1 MSEFGSM
8 LAEIIATD
16 YEGDEVV
23 ISEVKTANELLAHL
37 QAFYRSD
44 CAKQRWLYIKPLHI
58 NMDMPVKFLEY
69 CLTIEPEYPLY

>member
-1 MSEFGSM
+1 MSKFGSM

-23 ISEVKTANELLAHL
+23 ISEIKTANELLAHL

-44 CAKQRWLYIKPLHI
+44 CAKQLNHNIKPLHLD
-58 NMDMPVKFLEY
+58 MDMPVKFLEY

>member
-1 MSEFGSM
+1 MSKFGSM

-16 YEGDEVV
+16 HEGDELVV
-23 ISEVKTANELLAHL
+23 SEIRPANELLEHL

-44 CAKQRWLYIKPLHI
+44 CAKQLKHNTKPFHI
-58 NMDMPVKFLEY
+58 DMDMPVKFLEY

>member
-8 LAEIIATD
+8 LAVIIATD

-23 ISEVKTANELLAHL
+23 ISEIETANELLAHL
-37 QAFYRSD
+37 QGFYRSD
-44 CAKQRWLYIKPLHI
+44 CAKQLKHNIKPLHI
-58 NMDMPVKFLEY
+58 DMSLPVKFLEH